1 MNARTRTAGVFG
13 TLAGLGTLTHGIGE
27 IIQGDVPRTSFWF
40 PSWTVGPIAEH
51 LDGDPAVGVLPT
63 MLSCGVAT
71 TVASLALIGASV
83 ATARGWRGGGVIAS
97 LGAVNL
103 LTGGGGAPPVLAA
116 LSGLAGTSVWE
127 RAVRRLPRDA
137 RRALARSWTPL
148 FWVAVAN
155 GVFLVVGSV
164 ALTTAFGF
172 HHPDAFVTSFF
183 AASALLVALG
193 LAGTARDLGE

>member
-13 TLAGLGTLTHGIGE
+13 TLAGLGSLTHGIGE
-27 IIQGDVPRTSFWF
+27 ILQGDVPRASFWL
-40 PSWTVGPIAEH
+40 PSWMVGPIAEH

-71 TVASLALIGASV
+71 TIASLALIAASV
-83 ATARGWRGGGVIAS
+83 ATARGWRGGGAIAS

-103 LTGGGGAPPVLAA
+103 LAGGGGAPPVLAA
-116 LSGLAGTSVWE
+116 LSGLVATSAWE
-127 RAVRRLPRDA
+127 RAVRRLPRGA
-137 RRALARSWTPL
+137 RRALAQSWAPL

-164 ALTTAFGF
+164 VLTAAFAF
-172 HHPDAFVTSFF
+172 HHPDVFVSSFF
-183 AASALLVALG
+183 AAIALLVVLG